1 MKPTTLTKSECVRR
15 ARNLNQQAL
24 AWAESGKRQWAK
36 DARLK
41 RDQYMQAA
49 RLFATP
55 QAAGDAWDDP
65 QSGAYDP
72 REGGE
77 PVDVMPHYGYAGEG
91 NQSVFFRSRA
101 NRAQMLLIGPLGLD
115 TACDEERGHIVGL
128 PEVVNDP
135 STTN

>member
-49 RLFATP
+49 RLFA
-55 QAAGDAWDDP
+55 
-65 QSGAYDP
+65 
-72 REGGE
+72 
-77 PVDVMPHYGYAGEG
+77 
-91 NQSVFFRSRA
+91 
-101 NRAQMLLIGPLGLD
+101 
-115 TACDEERGHIVGL
+115 
-128 PEVVNDP
+128 
-135 STTN
+135 